1 MVMTARDG
9 QNLSSK
15 CWCRSFVIKYI
26 KIREFTENQR
36 VLFDPNR
43 HNVLLHDIFL
53 RTFNIYESYER

>member
-1 MVMTARDG
+1 MAK
-9 QNLSSK
+9 NLSSK
-15 CWCRSFVIKYI
+15 CWCCSFVIRHMI
-26 KIREFTENQR
+26 TREFTENQI

>member
-1 MVMTARDG
+1 MTK
-9 QNLSSK
+9 NLSLK
-15 CWCRSFVIKYI
+15 CCCWSFVIKHI
-26 KIREFTENQR
+26 ITREFTENQR